1 MLTPQEIQ
9 EKKFEKARFGGY
21 DMTQIDDFLDLI
33 LADYTSL
40 YKENATLKGKMRVL
54 VEKIEEYRAV
64 DEQMR
69 KALYTAQVS
78 ARDIVAKAQNEADAI
93 LKNANATAQAQ
104 IGDLRSAAD
113 LEEQRLAAAKAACS
127 DYARRIS
134 AMLSKNIEVI
144 EHIIEAPAEELLPQ
158 RPAGARKNAD
168 AASYAGSIQ
177 RAAERKSTALS
188 DEAEQAEKT
197 KDLSVQPAPAQ
208 AEPPVAQPAQGPAR
222 AAQGDDMEMRFFE
235 IDLSDKKTGEPLD
248 EEGTGG
254 SEEME
259 GDTARIYGD
268 SIFTPKPRFDFN
280 NLKFGANY
288 HEDNDKE

>member
-144 EHIIEAPAEELLPQ
+144 EHIIEAPAEQLASQ
-158 RPAGARKNAD
+158 RPVGARNSAE
-168 AASYAGSIQ
+168 AASYADSIQ
-177 RAAERKSTALS
+177 RVAERKSAALPG
-188 DEAEQAEKT
+188 ETGQAEKT
-197 KDLSVQPAPAQ
+197 KDLSVQPTPAQ
-208 AEPPVAQPAQGPAR
+208 SEPPAGQAAQGPAR

-235 IDLSDKKTGEPLD
+235 IDLSDKKTGETLD
-248 EEGTGG
+248 EKGTDR
-254 SEEME
+254 SAEME

>member
-93 LKNANATAQAQ
+93 LKNANAMAQAQ
-104 IGDLRSAAD
+104 IGDLRSAAY

-144 EHIIEAPAEELLPQ
+144 EHIIEAPAEQLVPQ
-158 RPAGARKNAD
+158 RQGVGKNNVE
-168 AASYAGSIQ
+168 AAAYANSIQ
-177 RAAERKSTALS
+177 RAVDKRPAAQL
-188 DEAEQAEKT
+188 DEKDQAQKT
-197 KDLSVQPAPAQ
+197 RDLSAPPAQ
-208 AEPPVAQPAQGPAR
+208 ADPPPEKEPVRSAQS
-222 AAQGDDMEMRFFE
+222 DEMEMRYFE
-235 IDLSDKKTGEPLD
+235 IDLSDKKTGDPPD
-248 EEGTGG
+248 NEGVDG
-254 SEEME
+254 STEME

-268 SIFTPKPRFDFN
+268 SIFTPKPRFDFK